1 MISCQV
7 SPEGTWEISCKL
19 ATVNTESRPP
29 QIGSLPVSEYD
40 HSYLFISLITHR
52 KGWHPHHISY
62 ICIVSPWQ
70 RTLHPVPRAFPPAL
84 WLSYCQKSEMDL
96 CPYLLHWRTE
106 SHLRFWESFYFR
118 QLRVSDD
125 SLAPS
130 HHCCLVTRN
139 RLLHQKMQI
148 LHKYLGAWII
158 SLLHSAV
165 IIKSSKPSSQTT
177 LSITALTIELLK
189 PVSRIKD

>member
-1 MISCQV
+1 MI
-7 SPEGTWEISCKL
+7 TAISL
-19 ATVNTESRPP
+19 
-29 QIGSLPVSEYD
+29 
-40 HSYLFISLITHR
+40 SLITHR
-52 KGWHPHHISY
+52 KGWHPHHTSY
-62 ICIVSPWQ
+62 ICIVSQWQ
-70 RTLHPVPRAFPPAL
+70 WTLHPVSS
-84 WLSYCQKSEMDL
+84 LSPGSVTQ
-96 CPYLLHWRTE
+96 LLPGEWDGSRSIFAPLTE

-125 SLAPS
+125 SLAPV

-158 SLLHSAV
+158 SLLHSGV

-177 LSITALTIELLK
+177 LSITTLTIELLK